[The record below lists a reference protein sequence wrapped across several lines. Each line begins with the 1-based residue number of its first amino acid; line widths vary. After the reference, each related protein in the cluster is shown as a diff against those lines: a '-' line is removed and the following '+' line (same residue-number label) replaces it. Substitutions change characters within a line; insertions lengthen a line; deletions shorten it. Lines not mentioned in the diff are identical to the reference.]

1 MRKNPGCQERGYSRW
16 ITWTVGI
23 VLTAFLA
30 TSCGGRSTE
39 HDPDSQALYGQEII
53 KSRKEMFDGRV
64 TYTELGS
71 VKVGRSFEFEASLRG
86 FRLAKPHERQ
96 APGSRHRTGR
106 TLVGTLMGVK
116 LHCSGAGVRCTAL
129 SSERQNVLT
138 PDDVA
143 EWQWAVKPT
152 RTGTMTLALTVTAYY
167 RDTRNV
173 LFEKPPFSQEV
184 HVGTTASHAAQGAAS
199 DMGAVVTFLAA
210 LLGLGV
216 ACATIADFRQR
227 RTAGKK
233 QGDGKKKS
241 PPQRPRYHSPVR
253 VRRRN
258 RR

>member
-1 MRKNPGCQERGYSRW
+1 MRKNPGCQERGYSRLL
-16 ITWTVGI
+16 TWAVGI
-23 VLTAFLA
+23 VLAAFLA
-30 TSCGGRSTE
+30 TACGGRSTE
-39 HDPDSQALYGQEII
+39 NDPDSQALYGQEII

-64 TYTELGS
+64 TYTELS
-71 VKVGRSFEFEASLRG
+71 SAKVGRPLEFEARLEG
-86 FRLAKPHERQ
+86 FRLAKPHGQ
-96 APGSRHRTGR
+96 KASGSPRLTGR

-143 EWQWAVKPT
+143 KWQWVVKPT
-152 RTGTMTLALTVTAYY
+152 KTGTMTLALTVTAYY

-216 ACATIADFRQR
+216 ACATISEFWQR
-227 RTAGKK
+227 RTAGRK
-233 QGDGKKKS
+233 QGDGKKKR
-241 PPQRPRYHSPVR
+241 PPRRPRYHIPVR